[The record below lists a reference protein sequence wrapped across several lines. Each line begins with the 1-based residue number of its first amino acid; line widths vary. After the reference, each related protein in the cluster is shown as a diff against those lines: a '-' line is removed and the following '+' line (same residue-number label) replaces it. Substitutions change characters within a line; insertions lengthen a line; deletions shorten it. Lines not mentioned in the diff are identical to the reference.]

1 MMKHAWLNV
10 IFLSMVAA
18 AAPACAEEVLACE
31 TQSVN
36 FKKREFRCPLTAKG
50 NGQQLRFK
58 ADFAGSHDDTQL
70 SMTLTLDGAPVACG
84 KNSKTWL
91 NGEDGN
97 VSLDCQLVVDGTAGT
112 QRTLV
117 ATVNIW
123 HAQIVAVELST
134 P

>member
-1 MMKHAWLNV
+1 
-10 IFLSMVAA
+10 MVWRVGMAVVCLFA
-18 AAPACAEEVLACE
+18 LWTGTAGAEEILTCE
-31 TQSVN
+31 MQAAN
-36 FKKREFRCPLTAKG
+36 WKRREFRCPLIANG
-50 NGQQLRFK
+50 NAQQMRFK
-58 ADFAGSHDDTQL
+58 VDFVGSHDDTQL

-84 KNSKTWL
+84 KNSKTWV

-97 VSLDCQLVVDGTAGT
+97 VSLDCQLFVDGTAGT

-123 HAQIVAVELST
+123 HAQMVAVELSA